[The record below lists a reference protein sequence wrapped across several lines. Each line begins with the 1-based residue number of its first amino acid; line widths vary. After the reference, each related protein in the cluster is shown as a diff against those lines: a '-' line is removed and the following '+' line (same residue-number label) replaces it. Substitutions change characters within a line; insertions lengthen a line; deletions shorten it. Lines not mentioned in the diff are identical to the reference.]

1 MSLVPFQPD
10 KIARSTQEAFA
21 TLSALADLHQPPPNS
36 EIADKTSE
44 DFREEINRFKIWIRE
59 HDANSGR
66 LDWKLKDTTA
76 LRDRVTALLAEISAI
91 ADEREYFDGDVQTS
105 AQTTLD
111 EDSVAESSP
120 KDDSELSVLSADLSL
135 DTDFTLPES
144 LPDTSLARLHDL
156 VSMLLGLGP
165 TLADPG
171 LHVPLELPANDDNT
185 GHGIS
190 RVKARSTQAVDG
202 VLEQPGKVSMPTFPI
217 FVEVPPPTEH
227 FYSRSNVIWDVYD
240 TLHLPGR
247 ICIIHGVGGVGK
259 TLAASQYSHIY
270 KPQYDA
276 VFWLQADTVSGLTD
290 SFFRMARSV
299 GVSSRLEDLPLVIS
313 QARQWLQKTGKRSF
327 DPSSFDCTKSL
338 QRQAVVTGI

>member
-1 MSLVPFQPD
+1 MSLVPLQPD
-10 KIARSTQEAFA
+10 RIARSTQEAFS
-21 TLSALADLHQPPPNS
+21 TLSALADLHQHTSNS
-36 EIADKTSE
+36 ELADTTSE
-44 DFREEINRFKIWIRE
+44 DYRDEINRFKIWIRE

-66 LDWKLKDTTA
+66 LDRKLKDTA
-76 LRDRVTALLAEISAI
+76 GLRDRVISLLTEISTI
-91 ADEREYFDGDVQTS
+91 ADDREYSDGDVQTS
-105 AQTTLD
+105 AHSTLD
-111 EDSVAESSP
+111 EECAAKSSP

-135 DTDFTLPES
+135 DTDFTLPET
-144 LPDTSLARLHDL
+144 LPDTYLARLHDL

-171 LHVPLELPANDDNT
+171 LHVPFELPAHHDDT
-185 GHGIS
+185 EHGIS
-190 RVKARSTQAVDG
+190 RVKSRSTQAVDG
-202 VLEQPGKVSMPTFPI
+202 VLEQPGKVSMPSFPI

-259 TLAASQYSHIY
+259 TLAASQYSHVY

-313 QARQWLQKTGKRSF
+313 QAREWLQKTGKR
-327 DPSSFDCTKSL
+327 
-338 QRQAVVTGI
+338 